1 MDVVSDFP
9 PNLIITIYYN
19 LCKFTVA
26 SGHKSKSKLH
36 KSKSKNKLTISTW
49 KKSKYVNLF
58 FDFDLCNFD
67 FDLCNFDFDLYEF
80 DIDFYEFGFELYE
93 FDFDSALVRLRYAQF
108 QLRFLCLTVRV
119 FVRYGQAY
127 IWQTHFIWFVK
138 FPWFWRSPASILN
151 FLLITLSSEV
161 APPLEIHKHFT
172 RNISVGLR

>member
-26 SGHKSKSKLH
+26 SFF
-36 KSKSKNKLTISTW
+36 
-49 KKSKYVNLF
+49 KSKYVNLF

-80 DIDFYEFGFELYE
+80 DIDLYDFGFELYE
-93 FDFDSALVRLRYAQF
+93 FDFDSALVRLRYAKF
-108 QLRFLCLTVRV
+108 QLRFLCLTVRL

-127 IWQTHFIWFVK
+127 KMQTMQ
-138 FPWFWRSPASILN
+138 LC
-151 FLLITLSSEV
+151 
-161 APPLEIHKHFT
+161 
-172 RNISVGLR
+172 LRR